1 MQFQQCGPL
10 CPQVCDAHA
19 MCTSG
24 CAEGCFCP
32 DGQVANAD
40 GQCVEPGTCPGQFEL
55 FFYMH
60 TYIHNLHTGIYLNN

>member
-10 CPQVCDAHA
+10 CPRVCDAPA

-32 DGQVANAD
+32 DGQVADAD
-40 GQCVEPGTCPGQFEL
+40 GQCVEPGACPGQ
-55 FFYMH
+55 Y
-60 TYIHNLHTGIYLNN
+60 